1 MAYDEHE
8 AQLLRLIAAT
18 LGVSEDAFWNEHAVD
33 LDVVGDLHGTL
44 LLGRL
49 IRAFRAL
56 PNDDRR
62 LEALRMLEEFTA
74 RHA

>member
-1 MAYDEHE
+1 LAYDEHE

-18 LGVSEDAFWNEHAVD
+18 LGVSEQAFGNEHAVD
-33 LDVVGDLHGTL
+33 LDAVGDLHSTL

-49 IRAFRAL
+49 IRAFRSL
-56 PNDDRR
+56 PNDDKQ
-62 LEALRMLEEFTA
+62 LEALRMLEEFTP